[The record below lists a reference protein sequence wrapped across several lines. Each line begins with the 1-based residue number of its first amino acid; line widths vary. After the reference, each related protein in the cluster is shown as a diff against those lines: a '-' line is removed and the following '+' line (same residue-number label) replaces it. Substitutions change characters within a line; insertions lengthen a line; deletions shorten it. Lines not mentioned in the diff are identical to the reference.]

1 MIHPQGFLPA
11 PKQTEIQVIKIT
23 VIILSNIRIC
33 YLLCQFFPSHYMLS
47 FDILF
52 FSFLLPATT
61 VIFISGQ
68 QRTAN
73 DDANS
78 TYLTVL
84 LFSRILTKRHKT
96 LLQITRLSMHM
107 KIGHFKSYTWKGTM
121 DSQHGS
127 CPHTSNCTILHCS
140 KDSIRHSTI
149 IKQQQLLR
157 TFPN

>member
-1 MIHPQGFLPA
+1 MTHIITSRHLALLCRTCCMIHPQGFLPA
-11 PKQTEIQVIKIT
+11 PKQTEMQVIKIT
-23 VIILSNIRIC
+23 VIILSHIRIC
-33 YLLCQFFPSHYMLS
+33 YLLCHFFPSHYMLS

-84 LFSRILTKRHKT
+84 LF
-96 LLQITRLSMHM
+96 
-107 KIGHFKSYTWKGTM
+107 
-121 DSQHGS
+121 
-127 CPHTSNCTILHCS
+127 
-140 KDSIRHSTI
+140 
-149 IKQQQLLR
+149 
-157 TFPN
+157 